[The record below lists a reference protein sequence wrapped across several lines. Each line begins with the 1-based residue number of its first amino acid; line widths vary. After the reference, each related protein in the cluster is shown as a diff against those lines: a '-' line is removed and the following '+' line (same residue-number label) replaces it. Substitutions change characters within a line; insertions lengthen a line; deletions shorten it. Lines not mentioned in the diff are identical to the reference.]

1 MLVAVTDHAVSRY
14 RQRVRGSL
22 EERAEIIARVR
33 AAHAAGRVVPAP
45 RGAVAVRDLQDRDLI
60 FICRPGRD
68 ELVVITLWEEGDGPA
83 VPRAFT
89 DALAPTDATVEPGG
103 RGGGRGR

>member
-1 MLVAVTDHAVSRY
+1 VLVAVTDHAVSRY

-22 EERAEIIARVR
+22 EERREIIGRVR

-45 RGAVAVRDLQDRDLI
+45 RGALAIRDLQDRDLI

-89 DALAPTDATVEPGG
+89 DALAASDGSVEAGE
-103 RGGGRGR
+103 RRRGRDR